1 MCISDCQRLAIDA
14 PVLFCVQESLC
25 DSRCICRESEEEE
38 EDYSC
43 KETVTVNTLVA
54 NNNKQLVMMI
64 TKTTSMMKCKNGYGS
79 LLAFHVLVSIVYFL
93 LFFFLPPF

>member
-1 MCISDCQRLAIDA
+1 M
-14 PVLFCVQESLC
+14 QESLC

-38 EDYSC
+38 EEDYSY

-93 LFFFLPPF
+93 PFFFLLPF